1 MHYPGIREGKNVR
14 RDILKGALLL
24 FLLFCC
30 PLSAYGEGIWETE
43 TEIQVKGRYDFS
55 VPDTEITVLEEGRNL
70 IPGEELEIRVE
81 DFWEEDTGIS
91 VAAVWPEEEVRS
103 WLQSCLR
110 SFQEDPQDGWK
121 GFYLGFYQ
129 EQESVRTAGPVSLSM
144 KMPGQ
149 YEEIALFY
157 INGEGQV
164 RELPME
170 LKNGRLYFQAEQAGY
185 YLFHPLEKEEPEV
198 SAQKGPQAEAMS
210 EENKERT
217 FQNPE
222 REERKKQAA
231 KTGDKNRPD
240 IYLLA
245 GIGSLA
251 VICVLGRRYKKQK

>member
-1 MHYPGIREGKNVR
+1 MR
-14 RDILKGALLL
+14 RDILKGVLLL

-30 PLSAYGEGIWETE
+30 PLSAYGKGLWETE
-43 TEIQVKGRYDFS
+43 IEIQVRGKYDFS
-55 VPDTEITVLEEGRNL
+55 VPDTEMTVLEEGRSL
-70 IPGEELEIRVE
+70 MPGEDLELRVE
-81 DFWEEDTGIS
+81 DFSGEDTGTGM
-91 VAAVWPEEEVRS
+91 AAVWPEEEVRS

-110 SFQEDPQDGWK
+110 NFQEDPQDGWK

-170 LKNGRLYFQAEQAGY
+170 LKNRRLYFQAEQAGY
-185 YLFHPLEKEEPEV
+185 YLFIPLEKEEPER

-222 REERKKQAA
+222 REERKEQAA
-231 KTGDKNRPD
+231 GTGDKNRPD

-251 VICVLGRRYKKQK
+251 VICVPGRHYRNQK